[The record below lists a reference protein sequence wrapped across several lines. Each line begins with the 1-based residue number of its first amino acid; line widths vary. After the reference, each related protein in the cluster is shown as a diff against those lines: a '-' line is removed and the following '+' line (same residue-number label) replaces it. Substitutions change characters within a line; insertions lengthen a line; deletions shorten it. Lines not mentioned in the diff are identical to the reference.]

1 MKKMNLMK
9 GLEAAKVH
17 SEQQQTNFVSPAA
30 RPSKSELAAR
40 VETGITGQR
49 ASSVQPPKAK
59 PKAKPIKR
67 VQSIREIFSYSSDDA
82 ARLLRLIQ
90 RAARLG
96 TLSNKSEVVRAGLLA
111 LDKMTDDQ
119 LATVLKTVP
128 RMKPGRPK
136 QTAEQ
141 V

>member
-1 MKKMNLMK
+1 MNLTK
-9 GLEAAKVH
+9 GLDAAKAH
-17 SEQQQTNFVSPAA
+17 SERQQANFSPPTS

-40 VETGITGQR
+40 VDTGISERR
-49 ASSVQPPKAK
+49 AVQQPAK
-59 PKAKPIKR
+59 PKQKAKPIKR

-82 ARLLRLIQ
+82 TRLLGLIQ

-96 TLSNKSEVVRAGLLA
+96 TLSNKSEVVRAGLLV

-141 V
+141 A

>member
-1 MKKMNLMK
+1 MKKMNLTK
-9 GLEAAKVH
+9 SLETAKAH
-17 SEQQQTNFVSPAA
+17 SQQQAGQLAGATSS
-30 RPSKSELAAR
+30 RPSKSDLAAR
-40 VETGITGQR
+40 VETGLTEHR
-49 ASSVQPPKAK
+49 AMRQPVK

-82 ARLLRLIQ
+82 TRLLRLIQ
-90 RAARLG
+90 RAARVG
-96 TLSNKSEVVRAGLLA
+96 ALSNKSEVVRAGLIA

-119 LATVLKTVP
+119 LTAVLQTVP

>member
-1 MKKMNLMK
+1 MKKMNLTK
-9 GLEAAKVH
+9 GLEAAKAH
-17 SEQQQTNFVSPAA
+17 SQQQQAGIPPS

-40 VETGITGQR
+40 VDTGITEQR
-49 ASSVQPPKAK
+49 TSRQPAKPK

-82 ARLLRLIQ
+82 TRLLRLIQ

-96 TLSNKSEVVRAGLLA
+96 TLSNKSEVVRAGLIA

-141 V
+141 A